1 MSSEVGWPNLTYDA
15 WLIAQELEIP
25 ADTNSYTLQ
34 WHILCDHASYQVLA
48 STTGRVTLDGFT
60 DTLFSELRDTSSW
73 TTRSVSLDAYRGQR
87 VYVAFRTIG
96 WNNNLVNYC
105 DIGVIRIDTV
115 RVVTALDTNITPD
128 TVRYLVTVQSANDT
142 MGSVNP
148 SGIFEVD
155 SGAYFTVT
163 ATAEEGYHFEGW
175 SLFPGYANI
184 VTDNPLSITVTSDL
198 SINAYFA
205 PDTTSMPDTVW
216 RTVRVNAVMWDG
228 SQLLPGLT
236 VNGDGIYPDSTTVT
250 LTASYASDPLFWYWI
265 TPSGDTL
272 YDNPYSFLVT
282 SDTLITAVFGPAS
295 LGIDNTS
302 ASPLIRLYPN
312 PATTS
317 VTIETASP
325 ATVTL
330 IDLQGREI
338 GSWQLKS
345 GKATL
350 DLSHCLSGAYFV
362 RVANLQGVTI
372 RKLIVNKQ

>member
-1 MSSEVGWPNLTYDA
+1 M
-15 WLIAQELEIP
+15 
-25 ADTNSYTLQ
+25 
-34 WHILCDHASYQVLA
+34 
-48 STTGRVTLDGFT
+48 
-60 DTLFSELRDTSSW
+60 
-73 TTRSVSLDAYRGQR
+73 
-87 VYVAFRTIG
+87 
-96 WNNNLVNYC
+96 
-105 DIGVIRIDTV
+105 

-198 SINAYFA
+198 SIIAYFA

-236 VNGDGIYPDSTTVT
+236 VSGDGIYPDSTTVT

-295 LGIDNTS
+295 LGIDN
-302 ASPLIRLYPN
+302 ASVTPLIHLYPN
-312 PATTS
+312 PATTT

-325 ATVTL
+325 ATATL

-338 GSWQLKS
+338 GSWQLKA
-345 GKATL
+345 GKETL

-362 RVANLQGVTI
+362 RVASLQGVTI
-372 RKLIVNKQ
+372 RKLVVNKQ